1 MAKPKRNAKKDHRRS
16 NRKRQEEELTK
27 LQQKIDEFDPK
38 TDGLKISQF
47 ADLPISTETLQG
59 LKESSFIQLT
69 DIQRQTIPISLKGE
83 DVMGTART
91 GSGKTLAFLVPTIE
105 ALIRAKITELDGLA
119 ALIISPTRE
128 LAIQIF
134 EVLTKIGKYN
144 SFSAGLVTGGKD
156 VKYEKERVSKMNIL
170 VGTPGRISQHLNEAV
185 GMETSNLQMLV
196 LDEADRCLD
205 MGFKRQID
213 SILGHLPPTRQ
224 TLLFS
229 ATQSESVSDLARLSL
244 TTPKRIGN
252 TTDAQFATE
261 EEAAAAAAEGKDGI
275 ISATP
280 ASLDQYYI
288 TVPLDEKLNILWSFI
303 KSHLKSKILV
313 FFLSLKQVQ
322 FVYETFR
329 TLQPGISLL
338 KLYGRHKQTSRMETT
353 FKFSQAQHAC
363 LFATDIVARG
373 LDFPAIDW
381 VIQLDCPEDSATYVH
396 RVGRAAR
403 FGRKGKSLL
412 MLLPSEEEGMLKR
425 LENNKIDV
433 KKMNI
438 KQKVKKSIRPQ
449 LQSLCFQDPIMKNL
463 GQRAFISYFRSVYI
477 QKDKDVFKV
486 EELPTD
492 KYAESLGLPGAP
504 KIKFRGGAAAA
515 EALSA
520 ANKEKKNASRQLIEL
535 EKTNEDGE
543 SATKDNGKVRTK
555 YDRMFERQNQ
565 TVLSKEYLNLTGSAK
580 TEADVEADA
589 NEASANEED
598 DEDDFMKV
606 KRKDHNIIEEELP
619 DLSIPVSK
627 RSAKKALSKKASI
640 ASKGNPTKLVFDDEG
655 KAHAIY
661 ELEDEEDFQ
670 KAGDAMTQKKEYVEK
685 ETGVMNMADLED
697 KETAKEKRQ
706 EKKRKRKEAEKR
718 AREEEEEGDDGS
730 DYSDEEDE
738 GRVTY
743 LGRNGSA
750 DVDLD
755 RDMESSSDS
764 DGDDDEPQAK
774 KPKWFENSK
783 INRKNDDDKY
793 MEIEEPQSLEDLEAL
808 TQKLLQG

>member
-1 MAKPKRNAKKDHRRS
+1 MAKKPSRNAKKDHRRS
-16 NRKRQEEELTK
+16 SRQKDEEKLVELQKR
-27 LQQKIDEFDPK
+27 IDEFDPK
-38 TDGLKISQF
+38 TDGASVKLFS
-47 ADLPISTETLQG
+47 DLPLSSETLQG
-59 LKESSFIQLT
+59 LKEASFVQLT
-69 DIQRQTIPISLKGE
+69 DIQRQTIPITLKGE

-91 GSGKTLAFLVPTIE
+91 GSGKTLAFLIPTIE
-105 ALIRAKITELDGLA
+105 ALIRAKITEFDGLA

-128 LAIQIF
+128 LAVQIF

-156 VKYEKERVSKMNIL
+156 VKFEKERVSKMNIL

-185 GMETSNLQMLV
+185 GMETSNLQILV

-252 TTDAQFATE
+252 TSDDRFGPSESATGE
-261 EEAAAAAAEGKDGI
+261 

-280 ASLDQYYI
+280 STLEQYYI
-288 TVPLDEKLNILWSFI
+288 TVPLDDKLNTLWSFI

-313 FFLSLKQVQ
+313 FFSSSKQVQ
-322 FVYETFR
+322 YCYETFR

-381 VIQLDCPEDSATYVH
+381 VIQVDCPEDSATYVH
-396 RVGRAAR
+396 RVGRCAR
-403 FGRKGKSLL
+403 FGRKGKSML
-412 MLLPSEEEGMLKR
+412 MLLPSEEEAMLKK
-425 LENNKIDV
+425 LESNNISA

-438 KQKVKKSIRPQ
+438 KQKVKKSIKPQ

-463 GQRAFISYFRSVYI
+463 GQRAFISYFRSVYV
-477 QKDKDVFKV
+477 QKDKEVFKLD
-486 EELPTD
+486 ELPSE
-492 KYAESLGLPGAP
+492 KFAESLGLPGAP
-504 KIKFRGGAAAA
+504 KIKFKGGAAAA

-520 ANKEKKNASRQLIEL
+520 AGKEKKNASRQLLQL
-535 EKTNEDGE
+535 EAANEDGE
-543 SATKDNGKVRTK
+543 HTTEDAQGNGKVRTK

-565 TVLSKEYLNLTGSAK
+565 TVLSKEYLNLTGNAK
-580 TEADVEADA
+580 TEADA
-589 NEASANEED
+589 NKSD
-598 DEDDFMKV
+598 SDDDFMSI
-606 KRKDHNIIEEELP
+606 KRKDHVLIEEELP

-627 RSAKKALSKKASI
+627 RQAKKALSKKLSVTN
-640 ASKGNPTKLVFDDEG
+640 KGNPTKLKFDEDG
-655 KAHAIY
+655 VAHALY

-670 KAGDAMTQKKEYVEK
+670 KGGDALTQKENYVTKESSA
-685 ETGVMNMADLED
+685 MNKADEAD
-697 KETAKEKRQ
+697 KETAREKRQ

-718 AREEEEEGDDGS
+718 AKEEDSS
-730 DYSDEEDE
+730 DYGDEAE
-738 GRVTY
+738 GGVAY
-743 LGRNGSA
+743 LGTG

-755 RDMESSSDS
+755 RDMESS
-764 DGDDDEPQAK
+764 DEEEVEVPSTK
-774 KPKWFENSK
+774 KPKWFETSK
-783 INRKNDDDKY
+783 KVSRKDVV
-793 MEIEEPQSLEDLEAL
+793 EIEDPQSLEDLEAL
-808 TQKLLQG
+808 TQRLLEG